1 MYMRTQILS
10 KLKYFTQK
18 LLTYL
23 LHIVALQF
31 LTIVLS
37 IPICHIF
44 LNILQLLKT
53 LKIKIVSRQV
63 KILMMHFFLLHPLLS
78 YLYFSQPKIF
88 IIKNNFNILR

>member
-1 MYMRTQILS
+1 MCKMYMRTQILS

-23 LHIVALQF
+23 LHIVALEF

-53 LKIKIVSRQV
+53 LKIKIVSKQV
-63 KILMMHFFLLHPLLS
+63 KILMMHVFLTSSSPFLFIFFPT
-78 YLYFSQPKIF
+78 
-88 IIKNNFNILR
+88 KNIYH